1 MNRRWDDDER
11 GHGVADAQQQVAGA
25 LELVAAF
32 DEPDWVAE
40 DPELHLKPHVDAW
53 CEADGR
59 LELTRA
65 YSDDHGALVLD
76 LNWRGEPAGPG
87 AVRAAVY
94 ALIGQFAESATYVR
108 QRRSATGGQGPTR
121 FEVGT
126 GELDGVFA
134 SHGHAVVIN
143 IASPGSPRRGGVAQL
158 AQ

>member
-1 MNRRWDDDER
+1 MDRRWDDDER
-11 GHGVADAQQQVAGA
+11 GRGVADARQLVAGA
-25 LELVAAF
+25 RELIAAF
-32 DEPDWVAE
+32 DEPEWVAE

-59 LELTRA
+59 LELAGA
-65 YSDDHGALVLD
+65 YSDDDGAFVLD

-108 QRRSATGGQGPTR
+108 QRRVAAGGTVPKLR

-126 GELDGVFA
+126 GELEGVFA

-143 IASPGSPRRGGVAQL
+143 VA
-158 AQ
+158 